1 MTDLPPYITDC
12 EKRLVRIFE
21 EDGGFKTV
29 TGKEIIWNAELARTE
44 ADRLSA
50 AQVDGIIFNV
60 PVFAF
65 PNYSLIAAMRGR
77 GPYLGIAPINSKFPG
92 LGGLLAATNLLHQ
105 NGIYCDKV

>member
-1 MTDLPPYITDC
+1 LGTIGILSFSDGRKRVHDGLAPYITDC

-77 GPYLGIAPINSKFPG
+77 GP
-92 LGGLLAATNLLHQ
+92 
-105 NGIYCDKV
+105 